1 MTTPGVREL
10 IWLSVKR
17 LAVLCD
23 GFYCLQ
29 PLIRIAIPAA
39 VGFTLVKRKLFP
51 GEGTKALS
59 LLIINFTL
67 PCLLFSKIVP
77 SFTPDNVHALG
88 PIILAAFFYQALPG
102 ILGVL
107 ARAITETP
115 RCFRYG
121 ILSAYM
127 FGNWGDL
134 PTAVIYSIAA
144 NAPFNG
150 ASDEALGI
158 AYVSG
163 FILVNYISSFPLQ
176 GLRLVQVDYHHPPD
190 PAREL
195 RYEDGEFGAFRKYA
209 NRLVFGRPMRHELEE
224 QRCRQLSKEGAGKD
238 VSEGELDLDGR
249 GGEATISALR
259 YRQPRLRSIATQT
272 DPNATSRTSRTPVT
286 GLSTSDCPPLET
298 VPTNLSIGSAHTQ
311 ADQAG
316 APSDAQA
323 SDASLSQHP
332 STTTRI
338 LDSIWRLLRPIVT
351 SPPTM
356 VLLSALIIALIPD
369 LRILFIPPTSSD
381 ASFAPTAPDGLPPLA
396 VLYDTAS
403 FVGAASVPL
412 GLIVLGASIAKLRLP
427 KPLSRLPLAGIV
439 AMALIRLVVVPVC
452 GFFFVKQLVKI
463 GMVEETNAVLRFVM
477 VLFSCVPTATNQVTY
492 QIIFAPSGVDSN
504 ADLLAA
510 YLLAQY
516 AVWAFSSVVLTAF
529 NLNSLKF

>member
-1 MTTPGVREL
+1 TLELALMTTPGVREL
-10 IWLSVKR
+10 IWLSVKVR
-17 LAVLCD
+17 LL
-23 GFYCLQ
+23 LS
-29 PLIRIAIPAA
+29 AA
-39 VGFTLVKRKLFP
+39 SFGRSLGFTLVKRKLFP

-209 NRLVFGRPMRHELEE
+209 NRL
-224 QRCRQLSKEGAGKD
+224 
-238 VSEGELDLDGR
+238 
-249 GGEATISALR
+249 
-259 YRQPRLRSIATQT
+259 T

-510 YLLAQY
+510 YLLAQ
-516 AVWAFSSVVLTAF
+516 
-529 NLNSLKF
+529 